1 MTMKTICR
9 VLLVVAA
16 CSALGIAQSKPESVP
31 VDRFS
36 HDLTEFIGRQLE
48 AHVADIKSLSP
59 LPDRVMNAL
68 TTGEFSW
75 GAFMRSLASYSVIS
89 GKRELAGRN
98 IPQFIGQIGLIESR
112 QGGKTFAQLYGAIAL
127 ISFGSDLRTN
137 PVWQSLTH
145 DEQQAWRSL
154 LDPTRFYDRN
164 TRHVINLPENYFGVA
179 ARIVAMDYKLG
190 ILSDKAFVDDVID
203 RAAKQ
208 FVDGNLY
215 SDDGLPAG
223 RFDRY
228 SNEYARY
235 VYMAAE
241 LVGRQDVMKALE
253 PTLKTQMRTWWDLIS
268 PDGYGYPWGRSLG
281 AISYMDTM
289 EIVAFLG
296 EHPQFRPASML
307 QLASAYYLAWQWLS
321 HDVLPDRHLLNVFGY
336 GRGNYSYINKEREWQ
351 QTSAFLGKVAGAQFG
366 FERAMKAEGSQSI
379 ETRLQ
384 LPHVARFEYFRKGDR
399 QFGVWLVRQPSVRF
413 ALPITAGTKPGTSD
427 YLPAPYNFLNFA
439 APVERML
446 PTVTPFLELTD
457 GRTIVASDGAD
468 EIEPSADG
476 RSLHAVWK
484 RWAVIGTKAGELVD
498 PGIVA
503 DVTWTLKGTMLAREE
518 IFTSKKQIEV
528 RRMWMIV
535 PTTAPVESNPPGAFE
550 FRSSQGKL
558 KVAFN
563 ASSGVVQSN
572 LRATGDSPD
581 GRGSQG
587 AIPLILEFEQRNFSF
602 LPHQPVTWTL
612 TMTAESD
619 AKSNEA
625 SE

>member
-1 MTMKTICR
+1 MTGKTVIR
-9 VLLVVAA
+9 VLSLVAVL
-16 CSALGIAQSKPESVP
+16 SALGVAQPKPETVSVE
-31 VDRFS
+31 RFS
-36 HDLTEFIGRQLE
+36 QDLTGFVGRQLE
-48 AHVADIKSLSP
+48 AHVADIRTLDP
-59 LPDRVMNAL
+59 PPDRVMNAL

-89 GKRELAGRN
+89 GMRELGGRD
-98 IPQFIGQIGLIESR
+98 IPKFIGQIGLIESR

-127 ISFGSDLRTN
+127 ISFGSDLHTN
-137 PVWQSLTH
+137 PVWQSLTP
-145 DEQQAWRSL
+145 EERQAWRSL
-154 LDPTRFYDRN
+154 LDPTRFYDPK
-164 TRHVINLPENYFGVA
+164 TGHVINLPENYFGVA

-190 ILSDKAFVDDVID
+190 ILTDKAFVDDVID

-235 VYMAAE
+235 VYLAAE

-253 PTLKTQMRTWWDLIS
+253 PTLKTQMRTWWDLLS

-296 EHPQFRPASML
+296 EHPQFRPAPMP

-366 FERAMKAEGSQSI
+366 FERAMKEEHLESI

-384 LPHVARFEYFRKGDR
+384 LPDVARFEYFRKGDR
-399 QFGVWLVRQPSVRF
+399 LFGVWLVRQPGVRF

-439 APVERML
+439 APVERIL
-446 PTVTPFLELTD
+446 PTVTPFLELAD

-468 EIEPSADG
+468 AIEPSADG
-476 RSLHAVWK
+476 RSLHAQWK

-503 DVTWTLKGTMLAREE
+503 DVTWTLQGTTLTRKET
-518 IFTSKKQIEV
+518 FTASKQVDV

-535 PTTAPVESNPPGAFE
+535 PSTASVETVADGMYE
-550 FRSSQGKL
+550 FHSPEGVL
-558 KVAFN
+558 KARFN
-563 ASSGVVQSN
+563 ASSGAVQSSV
-572 LRATGDSPD
+572 RATGDSPD

-587 AIPLILEFEQRNFSF
+587 AIPLILQFEQKKFSL
-602 LPHQPVTWTL
+602 LPGEGLTWTL
-612 TMTAESD
+612 SMTAD
-619 AKSNEA
+619 TAMHLTEA
-625 SE
+625 GR